1 MGGVLLEQADFTSC
15 SSSTLL
21 SPGDVD
27 LADSWSWLP
36 ETCCHPRAQ
45 TSTGTSS

>member
-27 LADSWSWLP
+27 FGNQL
-36 ETCCHPRAQ
+36 
-45 TSTGTSS
+45 